1 MNNPT
6 TFRFYTGP
14 LDIVFLAIGVI
25 STVFILLLD
34 IDFFAKTM
42 VFLTML
48 ITISPIAYLW
58 ILKLFAKLT
67 VDSSG
72 IRLEISGFQWLGY
85 DYQWEK
91 LSFAKLSKGK
101 MRDPHRLVFVE
112 ESPAGGHMLSEK
124 KLDSRRWRIEGDIT
138 NDSSVLSSVLDSHI
152 QEASNVHRDYS
163 EIDPPD
169 PSDDIPKYLIFGGIL
184 LFCCC
189 IVVTPIYNDW
199 CLLAYP
205 FVIAPIIMGVVAAI
219 ASVLCMYALA
229 RRLSK
234 EINPFTAIVAAGV
247 MMVSGGMSFATID
260 LIIAA
265 EFGDSFQVSYTLE
278 KLNKDG
284 VILSS
289 DAPTLPNMEFGL
301 DSTIYRN
308 VKTNGVAN
316 IQFKRGGLFGNSLY
330 YNLRD

>member
-14 LDIVFLAIGVI
+14 VDIVLLSIGITSIVL
-25 STVFILLLD
+25 VLLLD

-42 VFLTML
+42 VVLTMV
-48 ITISPIAYLW
+48 IIISPMAYLW
-58 ILKLFAKLT
+58 ILKQFAKLI

-72 IRLEISGFQWLGY
+72 IKLEISGFQWLGY
-85 DYQWEK
+85 DCRWEK

-112 ESPAGGHMLSEK
+112 ESPAGGQMLSEK
-124 KLDSRRWRIEGDIT
+124 KLDSGRWRIEGDIT
-138 NDSSVLSSVLDSHI
+138 NDSSVFRVLDSYI
-152 QEASNVHRDYS
+152 QQAPNVHRDYS

-169 PSDDIPKYLIFGGIL
+169 PSDDIPKYFIFAGIL
-184 LFCCC
+184 IFCCC

-219 ASVLCMYALA
+219 VSVLLMYALG
-229 RRLSK
+229 RRLAK

-247 MMVSGGMSFATID
+247 MMVSGGMSFATMD
-260 LIIAA
+260 LMVAA
-265 EFGDSFQVSYTLE
+265 EFGDPFQASYSLE

-289 DAPTLPNMEFGL
+289 DATTLPNMEFGL
-301 DSTIYRN
+301 DSTMYRN

-316 IQFKRGGLFGNSLY
+316 IQFKRGGVFGNSLY
-330 YNLRD
+330 YDLRY